1 MPFEDRL
8 VEYPNRYTMT
18 DASGNTSTV
27 YLDPDPG
34 EVTQEGTM
42 LNAENLNAEVESIA
56 QSATGVTADS
66 YGNARINN
74 IQHGRA
80 TAPSKGSRGRCVS
93 VKVTFPHAF
102 SATPAV
108 VALARTNRPDGVRIG
123 VKGESP
129 TGFTL
134 YLYRSTALSDV
145 NTTVSW
151 IAML

>member
-1 MPFEDRL
+1 MSFEDRL

-93 VKVTFPHAF
+93 VKVTFPQAF

-108 VALARTNRPDGVRIG
+108 VALARTSRPDGVR
-123 VKGESP
+123 VSVNGESP

-134 YLYRSTALSDV
+134 HLYRSTALSDV
-145 NTTVSW
+145 NTSVWW

>member
-56 QSATGVTADS
+56 QNATGDYSDAN
-66 YGNARINN
+66 GNAHFRNL
-74 IQHGRA
+74 QCGSVV
-80 TAPSKGSRGRCVS
+80 APSKGKRGKNVS
-93 VKVTFPHAF
+93 IHVAFPEAF
-102 SATPAV
+102 SATPV
-108 VALARTNRPDGVRIG
+108 VMVTPVTTRPDAVRA
-123 VKGESP
+123 SARYASA

-134 YLYRSTALSDV
+134 YLYRSTAVGDS

-151 IAML
+151 MALL